1 MNRFDDLAAFAAVV
15 RARSFTR
22 AAAQLGISQ
31 SALSQTVR
39 ALEHRLDLKL
49 LNRTTRSVS
58 PTEVGERLY
67 QTVGPRLADIE
78 SELAVLG
85 ELRGKPAGTVRITAT
100 EHAVRTLIWPRLR
113 PWLPK
118 YPDIK
123 VEISA
128 DNRFTDIVAERFDI
142 GVRLGADVAKDMIAV
157 RMAPDM
163 RLAVVGSPDYFARCP
178 APRAPQDLT
187 EHDCIGMRLPTHG
200 GLLPWEFKRRG
211 KGVNVHVNGR
221 LVFNSTELILAAA
234 LAGHG
239 LAWVPA
245 DLAEAHIAA
254 GRLRSTLDD
263 WAMSFPGYHLY
274 YASRRAS
281 PALTLVADALRP
293 SPVANLPIR
302 RGSSCSPAAGRAG
315 SA

>member
-1 MNRFDDLAAFAAVV
+1 MNRLDDLAAFAAVV

-22 AAAQLGISQ
+22 AAAQLGVSQ

-39 ALEHRLDLKL
+39 ALERRLDLKL

-58 PTEVGERLY
+58 PTEAGERLY

-78 SELAVLG
+78 AELAVLR
-85 ELRGKPAGTVRITAT
+85 ELRGRPAGTVRITAT

-113 PWLPK
+113 PWLSK
-118 YPDIK
+118 YADIRI
-123 VEISA
+123 EISA

-157 RMAPDM
+157 RIASDM

-178 APRAPQDLT
+178 PPRAPQDLT
-187 EHDCIGMRLPTHG
+187 EHDCICLRLPTHG
-200 GLLPWEFKRRG
+200 GLLTWEFKRRG
-211 KGVNVHVNGR
+211 KSVNVHVNGR

-239 LAWVPA
+239 LAWVPD
-245 DLAEAHIAA
+245 DLVTEHIAA
-254 GRLRSTLDD
+254 FRLRSTLDD
-263 WAMSFPGYHLY
+263 WAPTFPGYHLY

-281 PALTLVADALRP
+281 PAVTLVVDALRQ
-293 SPVANLPIR
+293 R
-302 RGSSCSPAAGRAG
+302 
-315 SA
+315 